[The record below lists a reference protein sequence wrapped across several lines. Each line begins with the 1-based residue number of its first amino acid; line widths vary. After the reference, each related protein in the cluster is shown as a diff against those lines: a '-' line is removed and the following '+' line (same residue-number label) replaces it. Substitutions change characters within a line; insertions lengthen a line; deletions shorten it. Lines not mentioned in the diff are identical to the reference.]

1 MIRKSQ
7 DMRKETREN
16 MRGGPGAVEIT
27 HLLSK
32 EDFTARLRLCGKLTL
47 KPGAGIGLHEHE
59 GEDEIYIITK
69 GSGVVDEG
77 DGEKP
82 VQAGDA
88 VLTGNGAGHSVR
100 NTGTDDME
108 IIAIII
114 LY

>member
-1 MIRKSQ
+1 MIRKSI
-7 DMRKETREN
+7 DMRSEIREN

-27 HLLSK
+27 HLLDK

-47 KPGAGIGLHEHE
+47 KPGAGIGRHKHED
-59 GEDEIYIITK
+59 EDEIYILTK
-69 GSGVVDEG
+69 GCGVVDEG

-88 VLTGNGAGHSVR
+88 VLTGNGSGHSVR
-100 NTGTDDME
+100 NTGTEDME
-108 IIAIII
+108 IIAVII